1 MTDAATTLG
10 ARLNEFERHQPG
22 WAGAE
27 VSDLKRLTDGWES
40 DVYSFS
46 VRPADG
52 DEPRELILRMFPG
65 AAESGPA
72 AKCAKEHRVLR
83 KLYEA
88 GYPVPEVHAIDAD
101 GAALGMPSL
110 VMEKIS
116 GPTLDA
122 TFNATPSGQ
131 RRGLITLF
139 AELLADLHAL
149 DVRRFEPEP
158 PSFAPSDVGSGWSG
172 PLRGWFQR
180 FGQPGYGP
188 VADWLEHR
196 VETVRRR
203 PPALIHLDYH
213 GNNILMR
220 DGRPYVIDWS
230 SAGISDPRFDLAWTS
245 LLVGGGEVWAMVRQ
259 DYERRAGPVDDFDFF
274 EVFACL
280 RRLLS
285 ITASLAHGAE
295 SLGMRPGVE
304 ADMRRAVGQTRATYQ
319 LLLDRC
325 GVAIP
330 EVERMLAE
338 A

>member
-1 MTDAATTLG
+1 MTDDTTLLR
-10 ARLNEFERHQPG
+10 ARLKEFARSQPP

-46 VRPADG
+46 VQPADG
-52 DEPRELILRMFPG
+52 GEPRELILRMFPG
-65 AAESGPA
+65 AAESAPA
-72 AKCAKEHRVLR
+72 AKCAKEYRVLR

-88 GYPVPEVHAIDAD
+88 GYPVPEIHAIDAD

-122 TFNATPSGQ
+122 TFNATPPE
-131 RRGLITLF
+131 RKRGLITLF

-149 DVRRFEPEP
+149 DVRPFGAEAPAY
-158 PSFAPSDVGSGWSG
+158 APSSLDPGWSG
-172 PLRGWFQR
+172 PLRGWLER

-188 VADWLEHR
+188 AADWLER
-196 VETVRRR
+196 RAETVRRR

-213 GNNILMR
+213 GSNILMR
-220 DGRPYVIDWS
+220 DGRPYVIDWT
-230 SAGISDPRFDLAWTS
+230 SAGVSDPRFDLAWTS

-259 DYERRAGPVDDFDFF
+259 DYERTAGPVEDFDFF

-280 RRLLS
+280 RRLFS
-285 ITASLAHGAE
+285 VTASLAHGADK
-295 SLGMRPGVE
+295 LGMRPGAE
-304 ADMRRAVGQTRATYQ
+304 ATMRRAAGQMKAIYQ

-325 GVAIP
+325 GVTIP
-330 EVERMLAE
+330 EVERMLAQ